1 MRSALLAEMVIL
13 APGLLAKWD
22 PAQAQDPAG
31 EAQNPEQ
38 DPLVDRL
45 LMRDLGKALLAA
57 RVALDFERL
66 HVPCWYAVG
75 CHH

>member
-13 APGLLAKWD
+13 APRLLAKWD
-22 PAQAQDPAG
+22 PAQAQEPASYT
-31 EAQNPEQ
+31 QNPEQ

-45 LMRDLGKALLAA
+45 FMRDLSKALLAA
-57 RVALDFERL
+57 RVALDLKRL

-75 CHH
+75 GHH